1 MSLLSN
7 YYSFP
12 ESLSLTELTNFT
24 YGEYNREGRLCG
36 NSKPGYGPAVYAFSL
51 MCAECSSNSVAGWT
65 LYLFLVLFPITVFM
79 SLSSFSTF
87 LLQLHHLLHLS

>member
-12 ESLSLTELTNFT
+12 ENLSLTELTNFT
-24 YGEYNREGRLCG
+24 CGEYNREGRLCG

-51 MCAECSSNSVAGWT
+51 MWT